1 MEISA
6 VRRQI
11 HETIERA
18 KRRRA
23 MDRRTRVDEARR
35 AFATFLEQTAIQL
48 FRQIDNV
55 LRVEGFLF
63 TLLTPADSVRLM
75 SDRRAEDYIEIRLD
89 TSGDAPHVLGHVSHA
104 RASGVV
110 DSEHAIGDP
119 ETLTEADLLAFVVSA
134 LEPLVER

>member
-1 MEISA
+1 MEISD

-18 KRRRA
+18 RRRRA
-23 MDRRTRVDEARR
+23 MDRRTRVDEARQ
-35 AFATFLEQTAIQL
+35 AFEAFLAQTAIPL

-55 LRVEGFLF
+55 LRAEGYVF
-63 TLLTPADSVRLM
+63 TLHTPADSVRLM

-110 DSEHAIGDP
+110 ESEQAIGDP
-119 ETLTEADLLAFVVSA
+119 ATLTEDDLLRFV
-134 LEPLVER
+134 